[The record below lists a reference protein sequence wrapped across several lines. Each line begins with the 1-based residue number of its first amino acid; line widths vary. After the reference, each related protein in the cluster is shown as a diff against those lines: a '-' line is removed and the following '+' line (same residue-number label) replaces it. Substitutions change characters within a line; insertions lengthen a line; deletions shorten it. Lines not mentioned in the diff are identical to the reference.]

1 MIIIKLLIFGKMS
14 FILFGFWSLQG
25 SIFTPCDILL
35 VFREFS
41 FLLPAAFSA
50 SQGTVAYLF
59 LLWKAANQ
67 STPAASYFAIRL
79 S

>member
-50 SQGTVAYLF
+50 T
-59 LLWKAANQ
+59 
-67 STPAASYFAIRL
+67 
-79 S
+79 